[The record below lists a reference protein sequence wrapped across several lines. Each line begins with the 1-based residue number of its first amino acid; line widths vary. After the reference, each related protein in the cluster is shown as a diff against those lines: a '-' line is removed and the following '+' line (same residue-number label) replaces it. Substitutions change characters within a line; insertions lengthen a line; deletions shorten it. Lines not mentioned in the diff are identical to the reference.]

1 MQWWRTIRWTAAGF
15 GILILVAVLG
25 GYLYL
30 QSRGFEEYAL
40 RTIVQGVNEATGGRA
55 EIRNLDFQLSKL
67 TAHLYKITIYGN
79 EPAERSPLLQVDKIS
94 VGLKVQSVWHHKVI
108 LSELLIDHPVV
119 HVEVG
124 RDGKNN
130 IPSSPP
136 QSGNS
141 NTSVFDLA
149 VRHVLLTNGEVNY
162 QDQKTPIDADL
173 YDLGTDIR
181 FDPLMKRYNG
191 SISYVNGHLKYAE
204 YSPLAHSL
212 KAKFTASPSRFS
224 LESAVLNVGSSAV
237 SVHADVTDYNN
248 PHGEGVYEIR
258 IHTQDFASMSPGVQP
273 AGDLSLA
280 GKIHYQNAVNQ
291 PLLRCLSIDGRLAG
305 DALAAATSQGR
316 LDVRKLQGQYEMAN
330 GSLHAKKV
338 GGDVLGGKVVA
349 DVDIENLD
357 TTPTSRVRT
366 YFRSISLQ
374 AAKQAIRQPQ
384 LQGVSLA
391 GTLDGTADAA
401 WRGSVSK
408 VSAYTDLT
416 LRSTANGTAK
426 GSSTAIP
433 IDGSIHITYNGAQN
447 IFAFRQTELRMPS
460 TTLTVQ
466 GEISNRSNL
475 QVQASANDLHQ
486 LEALASALR
495 ADQPATHISG
505 SATLNALV
513 RGSIHQPELVGQ
525 LNAQSLQIQGSQ
537 WSSVKTSFLANPS
550 QITLQNGSL
559 VNARQG
565 KASFS
570 ASVKLHNWS
579 YAPSDPIS
587 ARLSAQQM
595 SVADLQR
602 LANLQYPVSGDLSA
616 DITIHGSQLNPV
628 GTGSAKIVNARAY
641 DEPVQ
646 NLALK
651 FTADKGSVTSTL
663 DVTVPAGSG
672 NATLSYTPKTKA
684 YKVRLNAP
692 SIVLQKLHA
701 IQAKNLPLT
710 GTLTATADGEGTLD
724 NPRLNAVLQL
734 PQVQLQQNSISNL
747 KAELRVADQ
756 HADLN
761 VNSQVAQSSIQ
772 VHSRVNLTDGYYTDA
787 AIDTTTVPIDV
798 LLSAYVPNLPQDL
811 KGQTE
816 LHATIKGPLKDK
828 SQLEAHLTIPTLHV
842 SYQSL
847 EIGAATPIRAD
858 YLHSTVT
865 IQPAEIRG
873 TGTSLR
879 VQGSIPLAGTA
890 NPNLTA
896 QGSVDVRVLR
906 IVQPDI
912 HSSGILSLD
921 IHASGSAQS
930 PAVQGQ
936 MRLQDIALSTPAAPL
951 GVEKLNGTLDISKDR
966 LQISSLN
973 GQVGGGQISM
983 AGSVTYQPA
992 VQFNVA
998 VHSQSVRL
1006 RYPDGLRAVLDSNLV
1021 LVGTREASTLSGR
1034 VLIDSLS
1041 FTPDFDLANFGDQ
1054 FSGSTVP
1061 AQPGFADTV
1070 KLAVQ
1075 VQSSDNLSATSSEVS
1090 LEGRAN
1096 LKITGTAANPI
1107 VTGRTDLTAGELFYR
1122 NVRYQLQR
1130 GIITFEN
1137 PNETQ
1142 PVMNVSVTTT
1152 VEQYNLTLTLRG
1164 PLDKLTTSYVSDPP
1178 LATADIINL
1187 IARGKTTQEAS
1198 ATSQSTD
1205 SMIASQAASQVSS
1218 SVQKLAGISSLQIDP
1233 LLGGNNQNPSARVA
1247 IQQRVT
1253 NNFLFTF
1260 STDVSQPGSELV
1272 QGDYKI
1278 NKRWSVSVARDQVGG
1293 VSVDGKFHTRF

>member
-1 MQWWRTIRWTAAGF
+1 
-15 GILILVAVLG
+15 
-25 GYLYL
+25 
-30 QSRGFEEYAL
+30 
-40 RTIVQGVNEATGGRA
+40 
-55 EIRNLDFQLSKL
+55 
-67 TAHLYKITIYGN
+67 
-79 EPAERSPLLQVDKIS
+79 
-94 VGLKVQSVWHHKVI
+94 
-108 LSELLIDHPVV
+108 
-119 HVEVG
+119 
-124 RDGKNN
+124 
-130 IPSSPP
+130 
-136 QSGNS
+136 
-141 NTSVFDLA
+141 
-149 VRHVLLTNGEVNY
+149 
-162 QDQKTPIDADL
+162 
-173 YDLGTDIR
+173 
-181 FDPLMKRYNG
+181 
-191 SISYVNGHLKYAE
+191 
-204 YSPLAHSL
+204 
-212 KAKFTASPSRFS
+212 
-224 LESAVLNVGSSAV
+224 
-237 SVHADVTDYNN
+237 
-248 PHGEGVYEIR
+248 
-258 IHTQDFASMSPGVQP
+258 
-273 AGDLSLA
+273 
-280 GKIHYQNAVNQ
+280 
-291 PLLRCLSIDGRLAG
+291 
-305 DALAAATSQGR
+305 
-316 LDVRKLQGQYEMAN
+316 
-330 GSLHAKKV
+330 
-338 GGDVLGGKVVA
+338 
-349 DVDIENLD
+349 
-357 TTPTSRVRT
+357 
-366 YFRSISLQ
+366 
-374 AAKQAIRQPQ
+374 
-384 LQGVSLA
+384 
-391 GTLDGTADAA
+391 
-401 WRGSVSK
+401 
-408 VSAYTDLT
+408 
-416 LRSTANGTAK
+416 
-426 GSSTAIP
+426 
-433 IDGSIHITYNGAQN
+433 
-447 IFAFRQTELRMPS
+447 
-460 TTLTVQ
+460 
-466 GEISNRSNL
+466 GEIGNHSNL
-475 QVQASANDLHQ
+475 QVQANANDLHQ

-663 DVTVPAGSG
+663 TVSVPAGSG
-672 NATLSYTPKTKA
+672 NAALSYTPKTKA

-816 LHATIKGPLKDK
+816 LHATIKGPLKNK

-879 VQGSIPLAGTA
+879 VKGSIPLAGTA

-912 HSSGILSLD
+912 HTSGILTLD

-936 MRLQDIALSTPAAPL
+936 MRLQDIALST
-951 GVEKLNGTLDISKDR
+951 
-966 LQISSLN
+966 
-973 GQVGGGQISM
+973 
-983 AGSVTYQPA
+983 
-992 VQFNVA
+992 
-998 VHSQSVRL
+998 
-1006 RYPDGLRAVLDSNLV
+1006 
-1021 LVGTREASTLSGR
+1021 
-1034 VLIDSLS
+1034 
-1041 FTPDFDLANFGDQ
+1041 
-1054 FSGSTVP
+1054 
-1061 AQPGFADTV
+1061 
-1070 KLAVQ
+1070 
-1075 VQSSDNLSATSSEVS
+1075 
-1090 LEGRAN
+1090 
-1096 LKITGTAANPI
+1096 
-1107 VTGRTDLTAGELFYR
+1107 
-1122 NVRYQLQR
+1122 
-1130 GIITFEN
+1130 
-1137 PNETQ
+1137 
-1142 PVMNVSVTTT
+1142 
-1152 VEQYNLTLTLRG
+1152 
-1164 PLDKLTTSYVSDPP
+1164 
-1178 LATADIINL
+1178 
-1187 IARGKTTQEAS
+1187 
-1198 ATSQSTD
+1198 
-1205 SMIASQAASQVSS
+1205 
-1218 SVQKLAGISSLQIDP
+1218 
-1233 LLGGNNQNPSARVA
+1233 
-1247 IQQRVT
+1247 
-1253 NNFLFTF
+1253 
-1260 STDVSQPGSELV
+1260 
-1272 QGDYKI
+1272 
-1278 NKRWSVSVARDQVGG
+1278 
-1293 VSVDGKFHTRF
+1293 